1 MWFGKLRRK
10 RAKKD
15 ARPPRG
21 GSWSVVDL
29 GIEITDAHGETTL
42 LPWDQIHE
50 IVAYRA
56 VAVRADEV
64 YLELRHGRDFTLFE
78 ETNPD
83 FEQVRKA
90 VEKHYGVAPGWF
102 ESIAHEPY
110 EADSVT
116 LFRRDNVERL
126 RPAVS

>member
-1 MWFGKLRRK
+1 MWFGRFRRK
-10 RAKKD
+10 RARKD

-21 GSWSVVDL
+21 GSWSLVAD
-29 GIEITDAHGETTL
+29 GIEITDIHGETTL
-42 LPWDQIHE
+42 LPWDQIQE

-64 YLELRHGRDFTLFE
+64 YLEVRHGRDFTLFE

-83 FEQVRKA
+83 FAVVRSA
-90 VEKHYGVAPGWF
+90 IEERFGVAPGWF
-102 ESIAHEPY
+102 DSITREPY

-116 LFRRDNVERL
+116 LYRRENVERL
-126 RPAVS
+126 RPAR